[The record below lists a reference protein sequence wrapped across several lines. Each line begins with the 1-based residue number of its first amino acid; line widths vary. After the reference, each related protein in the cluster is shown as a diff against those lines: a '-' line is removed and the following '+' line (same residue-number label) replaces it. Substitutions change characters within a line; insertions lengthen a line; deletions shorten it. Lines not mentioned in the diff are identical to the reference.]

1 MRKKLTIK
9 LLSIFVAAILLTA
22 CGGGHRA
29 DYTEQTCEARGPLF
43 WIKLVSFDAA
53 ARKDAVLA
61 DDRSADI
68 VERASA
74 IVGPTAL
81 NLVFSRQ
88 GISFYGFTAN
98 DFFVSYK
105 NVTYLRIAE
114 GTGNQDA
121 LVIDYIGEDLR
132 DGADRQ
138 ASQESVT
145 GLSSSCKTGLQEYL
159 ATQGVALA
167 G

>member
-1 MRKKLTIK
+1 
-9 LLSIFVAAILLTA
+9 
-22 CGGGHRA
+22 
-29 DYTEQTCEARGPLF
+29 
-43 WIKLVSFDAA
+43 
-53 ARKDAVLA
+53 
-61 DDRSADI
+61 
-68 VERASA
+68 
-74 IVGPTAL
+74 
-81 NLVFSRQ
+81 VFSSQ

-98 DFFVSYK
+98 DFFVTYK

>member
-1 MRKKLTIK
+1 MRQILTMK
-9 LLSIFVAAILLTA
+9 LLSISVAAILLTA

-53 ARKDAVLA
+53 ARKDAVMA
-61 DDRSADI
+61 DESSADI

-74 IVGPTAL
+74 IIEPMAL
-81 NLVFSRQ
+81 NLVFSSQ
-88 GISFYGFTAN
+88 GISFYGFSASA
-98 DFFVSYK
+98 FFVGYK

-114 GTGNQDA
+114 DTGNQEA
-121 LVIDYIGEDLR
+121 LVIDYIDEGLSA
-132 DGADRQ
+132 GADRE

-145 GLSSSCKTGLQEYL
+145 GLSSSCKKGLQEYL

-167 G
+167 S